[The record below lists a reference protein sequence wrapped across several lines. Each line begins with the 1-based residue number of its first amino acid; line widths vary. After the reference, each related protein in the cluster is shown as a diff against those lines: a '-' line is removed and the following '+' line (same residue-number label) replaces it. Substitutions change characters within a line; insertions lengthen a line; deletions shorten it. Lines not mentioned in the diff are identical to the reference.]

1 MRNPAVPTPITD
13 QRFLHRYA
21 IAVITGVFAIVLRWL
36 LDPVLGHVAFYVT
49 IYIAV
54 AYTALLCGSAPAIV
68 SGVIGFTGVFYW
80 FVDPRRASLLVNRNE
95 IHGVVACFLVSAALI
110 FLGATN
116 RRKQMRLNDSI
127 LALTREAADRRH
139 AEDEL
144 RQAHDE
150 LERRVVERTAALSKT
165 LALLESEI
173 EVRKQAET
181 RLRHLSVRLM
191 TLQDEERRRI
201 ARDLHDTAGQTLA
214 AIKMSV
220 ALIKQIKDAPAALEP
235 LLDDLNAL
243 ADEALQEVRT
253 TSYLLHPPLLDE
265 AGIASAARWFVEG
278 FARRSGIKVHCDI
291 PDRMDRPP
299 RDCELVLFRI
309 LQEGLTN
316 VHRHSAATMAHIKL
330 SRDTEGFHLQI
341 RDDGKG
347 ISEDDLR
354 RLEGSN
360 NKSGVGISGMRER
373 VGELHGTF
381 EISALHPGTAI
392 RVSLPATIPS
402 NNDVPGQSVTV
413 A

>member
-1 MRNPAVPTPITD
+1 
-13 QRFLHRYA
+13 
-21 IAVITGVFAIVLRWL
+21 
-36 LDPVLGHVAFYVT
+36 
-49 IYIAV
+49 
-54 AYTALLCGSAPAIV
+54 
-68 SGVIGFTGVFYW
+68 
-80 FVDPRRASLLVNRNE
+80 
-95 IHGVVACFLVSAALI
+95 
-110 FLGATN
+110 
-116 RRKQMRLNDSI
+116 
-127 LALTREAADRRH
+127 
-139 AEDEL
+139 
-144 RQAHDE
+144 
-150 LERRVVERTAALSKT
+150 
-165 LALLESEI
+165 
-173 EVRKQAET
+173 
-181 RLRHLSVRLM
+181 
-191 TLQDEERRRI
+191 
-201 ARDLHDTAGQTLA
+201 
-214 AIKMSV
+214 MSV

-265 AGIASAARWFVEG
+265 AGIASASRWFVEG
-278 FARRSGIKVHCDI
+278 FARRSGIEVQCEI
-291 PDRMDRPP
+291 PDRMERPP

-330 SRDTEGFHLQI
+330 YRDTEGFHLQI

-373 VGELHGTF
+373 VGELNGTF

-392 RVSLPATIPS
+392 RVSLPAAIPS
-402 NNDVPGQSVTV
+402 NNDVPGHSVTV